1 MIELADVLDRL
12 LQLLIII
19 EPTANLGDPFTTYAE
34 LLRPPARIR
43 HRQHKDMVPFT
54 ARAFGTILGMPDGAL
69 QQRTAQQLASDR

>member
-1 MIELADVLDRL
+1 MIELADVLNRL

-54 ARAFGTILGMPDGAL
+54 AHIWDNPWYAGRCAPAANRAATH
-69 QQRTAQQLASDR
+69 Q